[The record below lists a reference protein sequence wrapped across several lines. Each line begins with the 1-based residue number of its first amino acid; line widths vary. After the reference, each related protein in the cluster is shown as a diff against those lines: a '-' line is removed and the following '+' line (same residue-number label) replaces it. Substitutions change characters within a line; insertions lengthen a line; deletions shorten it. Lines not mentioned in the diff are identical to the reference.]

1 MGKSKL
7 YVSIIRVL
15 WLPDQASCVLKLAK
29 FIRLGGLGLILLITL
44 AFLNGCSNG
53 LFTTFLQ
60 GEGERAQAAPP
71 DNNNP
76 DNNSGNFTDDNMD
89 GNGNSTDD
97 NMGGNSTDDNMGG
110 NDEYPALNCSP
121 FSIDA
126 QRAATDRIL
135 LELPPF

>member
-1 MGKSKL
+1 M
-7 YVSIIRVL
+7 
-15 WLPDQASCVLKLAK
+15 PDQASCVLKLAK

-60 GEGERAQAAPP
+60 GEGERTQAAPP

-76 DNNSGNFTDDNMD
+76 DNNSGNFTDDNMG

-97 NMGGNSTDDNMGG
+97 NMGGD
-110 NDEYPALNCSP
+110 DEYPALNCSP